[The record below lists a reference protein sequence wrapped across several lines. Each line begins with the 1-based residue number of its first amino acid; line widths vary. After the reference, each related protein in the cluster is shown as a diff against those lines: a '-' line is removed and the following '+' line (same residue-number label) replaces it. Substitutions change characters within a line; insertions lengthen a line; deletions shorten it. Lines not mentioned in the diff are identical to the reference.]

1 MIKRPINTR
10 HIRKALPSGFGWI
23 DHRLLRN
30 GQLARPGAR
39 ALGLYCVL
47 LCASD
52 HQGLSYY
59 SQDRLCSLLQLDS
72 DALIA
77 ARRALCQAGLIAY
90 SRPLYQVLAFDPD
103 HPHSTP
109 SCPKPPLAPG
119 ACGTPPVLPAGA
131 DLRALIAASLCQGG
145 VL

>member
-10 HIRKALPSGFGWI
+10 HIRKALPAGFGWI

-30 GQLARPGAR
+30 GLLARPGAQ

-59 SQDRLCSLLQLDS
+59 SQERLCRLLQIDS
-72 DALIA
+72 EAFLA

-90 SRPLYQVLAFDPD
+90 ARPLYQVLAFDPD
-103 HPHSTP
+103 EHTAPASAQP
-109 SCPKPPLAPG
+109 GDGPG
-119 ACGTPPVLPAGA
+119 ACESSVPAGGA
-131 DLRALIAASLCQGG
+131 GLRALIAASLNQGG

>member
-10 HIRKALPSGFGWI
+10 HIRKALPAGFGWI

-30 GQLARPGAR
+30 GLLARPGAQ

-59 SQDRLCSLLQLDS
+59 SQDRLCCLLHLDP
-72 DALIA
+72 DALVA

-103 HPHSTP
+103 LPT
-109 SCPKPPLAPG
+109 AP
-119 ACGTPPVLPAGA
+119 ACEQPRHAAGVCEPPVLPAGA
-131 DLRALIAASLCQGG
+131 DLRALIAASLSQGG